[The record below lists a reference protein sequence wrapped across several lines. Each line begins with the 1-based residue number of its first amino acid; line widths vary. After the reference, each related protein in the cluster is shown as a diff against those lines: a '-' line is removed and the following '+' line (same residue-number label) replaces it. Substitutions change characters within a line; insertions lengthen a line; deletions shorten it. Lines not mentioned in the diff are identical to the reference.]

1 MNAHRCCHHVAAQ
14 RTGPH
19 SSTPLHRLYLAV
31 KWAAPGAILVVMP
44 KCPMCIVAY
53 VALFTGMG
61 ISLSTAAHLRML
73 VLILCLTSFLFL
85 AAKLAAGRRRVVSPK
100 F

>member
-14 RTGPH
+14 HPGPR
-19 SSTPLHRLYLAV
+19 SLTPLQRFYLAV
-31 KWAAPGAILVVMP
+31 KWAAPGAILMVMP

-73 VLILCLTSFLFL
+73 VLILCLISILFL
-85 AAKLAAGRRRVVSPK
+85 AAKSAAGRRRVVSPR